1 MVFFNE
7 TADGVPFL
15 FYAGAN
21 FYQDGIRLARACRDA
36 LALRPDILWIHG
48 AHTPMSRRR
57 DEGFRL
63 EIQALLPALRWTGE
77 VDVSAMAPSLLSAQL
92 ARALHE
98 RERAFHSVY
107 VSQDILPQ
115 VCLALH
121 KLRLDGVT
129 VCGYESPGRN
139 EAYLNRNALAAVIRQ
154 DPYRQGYQCI
164 QAVGDWLSQGR
175 LPDNRHL
182 YIASR
187 LRDGAEE
194 EPL

>member
-1 MVFFNE
+1 M
-7 TADGVPFL
+7 
-15 FYAGAN
+15 
-21 FYQDGIRLARACRDA
+21 
-36 LALRPDILWIHG
+36 
-48 AHTPMSRRR
+48 
-57 DEGFRL
+57 
-63 EIQALLPALRWTGE
+63 
-77 VDVSAMAPSLLSAQL
+77 
-92 ARALHE
+92 
-98 RERAFHSVY
+98 
-107 VSQDILPQ
+107 
-115 VCLALH
+115 
-121 KLRLDGVT
+121 T

>member
-1 MVFFNE
+1 M
-7 TADGVPFL
+7 
-15 FYAGAN
+15 
-21 FYQDGIRLARACRDA
+21 
-36 LALRPDILWIHG
+36 
-48 AHTPMSRRR
+48 
-57 DEGFRL
+57 
-63 EIQALLPALRWTGE
+63 
-77 VDVSAMAPSLLSAQL
+77 
-92 ARALHE
+92 
-98 RERAFHSVY
+98 
-107 VSQDILPQ
+107 
-115 VCLALH
+115 
-121 KLRLDGVT
+121 T

-194 EPL
+194 EPYDDTCRSRRVVFRPVSVH